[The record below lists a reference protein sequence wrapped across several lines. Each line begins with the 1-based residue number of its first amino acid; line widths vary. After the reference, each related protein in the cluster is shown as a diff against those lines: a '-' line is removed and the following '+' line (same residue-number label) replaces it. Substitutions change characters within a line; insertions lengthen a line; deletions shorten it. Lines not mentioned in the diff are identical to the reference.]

1 MLHVIDHRALLW
13 FLMISPIAHDYI
25 YPMCPDEEITDY
37 LWTGLGLGLRLLL
50 GVEAGVMDSA
60 GVRVGVS
67 VRITFGVGI
76 RARVRADVEVRVGI
90 RARVRAGVEVR
101 VKVGAGVRVEIGLVL
116 GLGLRSVLGLGLF
129 SLFFCFGIVRV
140 TVVTF

>member
-1 MLHVIDHRALLW
+1 
-13 FLMISPIAHDYI
+13 MISPIAHDYI

-67 VRITFGVGI
+67 VRIKFGVGI
-76 RARVRADVEVRVGI
+76 G
-90 RARVRAGVEVR
+90 AGVRSGIEVR
-101 VKVGAGVRVEIGLVL
+101 VKVGAGVRVEVGLMLWLVL
-116 GLGLRSVLGLGLF
+116 GSVLGLGLF
-129 SLFFCFGIVRV
+129 SLFFCFGLVRV

>member
-67 VRITFGVGI
+67 VRIKFGVGI
-76 RARVRADVEVRVGI
+76 EVRVGI
-90 RARVRAGVEVR
+90 RARVRAGVEFR

-116 GLGLRSVLGLGLF
+116 GLGLGSVLGLGLF
-129 SLFFCFGIVRV
+129 SLFFCFGLDRV
-140 TVVTF
+140 TFVTF